1 MTVQETLD
9 VIDEMLD
16 SALAL
21 PLSGGKCMINA
32 DKLRQLIEDIR
43 VNLPREFEEANRIV
57 QDRQRILDDA
67 RRRADTEIKKAEEA
81 SRRLVE
87 EQEIYKKAKA
97 AGAMILS
104 QAQAQSKDLRIAVN
118 EFAENILKTTEQGLV
133 ESLSQVKNARAA
145 LKTPPTNKNNG

>member
-1 MTVQETLD
+1 
-9 VIDEMLD
+9 
-16 SALAL
+16 
-21 PLSGGKCMINA
+21 MINA

>member
-1 MTVQETLD
+1 MTVKETLD
-9 VIDEMLD
+9 VIDEMID

-43 VNLPREFEEANRIV
+43 ISLPREFEEANRIV

-104 QAQAQSKDLRIAVN
+104 QAQTQSKDLRIAAN

-133 ESLSQVKNARAA
+133 ESLSQVRNARSA
-145 LKTPPTNKNNG
+145 LKNPPSNKNG